1 VPLYDWYQVTLAFY
15 SFFRSNRESVL
26 FHPLCRR
33 GDWLPFECAALD
45 RARPRAHDAGDRM
58 FLDFLSDRYCV
69 R

>member
-1 VPLYDWYQVTLAFY
+1 MPLYDWYQVTLAFY

-26 FHPLCRR
+26 FHPLGHC
-33 GDWLPFECAALD
+33 GDWIPFECAALD

-58 FLDFLSDRYCV
+58 FLDSLSDRYCV